1 MKLRFLLGAII
12 GLVILACL
20 VWLFGASIVWST
32 REILVGPDSP
42 RALEGGRLAIAMYA
56 VTGINLVAL
65 VVFVVRQRG
74 WGWWLLTAIQ
84 LGDFALS
91 GVEGFVRERTWFIL
105 AGLAALTLF
114 ALLRFQRIDARAGE
128 ATGSV
133 RSPHR

>member
-1 MKLRFLLGAII
+1 MKPRFLLSAII

-32 REILVGPDSP
+32 RELLVGPDSP
-42 RALEGGRLAIAMYA
+42 RALEGGRLAIAMFA

-65 VVFVVRQRG
+65 VVFVVRQRS

-114 ALLRFQRIDARAGE
+114 ALLRFHRMYEQPSAQ
-128 ATGSV
+128 SV
-133 RSPHR
+133 T